1 MGSRLL
7 LVDDSEAVRQGLRSV
22 LQAIPECEVC
32 GEAADGLTAVEMFRE
47 LHPTMVI
54 LDFQLPGIDGLEVAR
69 RMALLSASVP
79 IVMFTQH
86 ANPALDKLA
95 KEIGIKAVVSKA
107 KANVLVGIIQS
118 ILGSSDSKVSAN
130 PPDKCEQTQLEES

>member
-22 LQAIPECEVC
+22 LQAIPECDVC
-32 GEAADGLTAVEMFRE
+32 GEASDGLTAVEMFRE
-47 LHPTMVI
+47 MHPSMVI

-69 RMALLSASVP
+69 RMAQISASVP
-79 IVMFTQH
+79 ILMFTQH

-95 KEIGIKAVVSKA
+95 RGIGIRSVVSKA
-107 KANVLVGIIQS
+107 KANVLLGVIQS
-118 ILGSSDSKVSAN
+118 LLGSSDPKVSAS
-130 PPDKCEQTQLEES
+130 PASKSEQSQLEES